1 VKFLLDTNAVIA
13 LGEGRGGLEEQMW
26 QYRPENFGLPAVVI
40 YELYYGAANSRRA
53 AENLARVE
61 SLPFRVLEFDR
72 QDARAAG
79 EIRVQLERLGESIG
93 PHGLMIAGQAVA
105 RDLTL
110 ITHNVGEFQRVPGL
124 RLEDWEQG

>member
-26 QYRPENFGLPAVVI
+26 QYRPEDFGLPAVVV
-40 YELYYGAANSRRA
+40 YELYYGACNSRRA

-61 SLPFRVLEFDR
+61 TLPFRVLEFDR
-72 QDARAAG
+72 QDARAASQ
-79 EIRVQLERLGESIG
+79 IRLQLERLGESIG
-93 PHGLMIAGQAVA
+93 SHGLLIAGQAVA

-110 ITHNVGEFQRVPGL
+110 VTHNVGEFQRVPGL
-124 RLEDWEQG
+124 RLLDWE